1 MSEKIGTYQ
10 WIHTVNHEDF
20 HDLVLVAS
28 HERPILAGLW
38 AEWCSPCVVIAPV
51 LKQVIADCE
60 GRLHLAKVEV
70 DVGENMKLAGHC
82 RVRGFPTVILF
93 ENGAEQGRFHGAR
106 PARFIESFIE
116 DNSLLLRS

>member
-1 MSEKIGTYQ
+1 MPENNRTYQ

-20 HDLVLVAS
+20 HDRVLVAS
-28 HERPILAGLW
+28 HELPMLVDLW
-38 AEWCSPCVVIAPV
+38 AEWCSPCLVIAPV
-51 LKQVIADCE
+51 LRQVIAGHE

-70 DVGENMKLAGHC
+70 DVGENMKLAGHY

-106 PARFIESFIE
+106 PVRFVETFLEEHSQ
-116 DNSLLLRS
+116 LL